1 LAVRSVVKEAAKPV
15 RLFSEVPV
23 FLTEADDLGST
34 RSQEALSP
42 VMISA
47 PFNRLDYPS
56 LRQSAYLNQASLGL
70 ISQPA
75 VTAMHTFIDNVARHG
90 NLYMSDSDEV
100 AYFETLRERAS
111 RLLHCDS
118 SRVAIVASASEIL
131 GQIPMLL
138 QPKLKS
144 TILAVSSDFPAI
156 TRPWLR
162 LAALRNHTV
171 RFVDDQPSC
180 DLTDTLIEAID
191 ESTSVVAVS
200 SVQYATGTVVDISRL
215 RQSSVQVGARL
226 IVDATQAAGA
236 TRVDAAAWD
245 ADAVITSGYKW
256 LGGHGGIALAV
267 MSPLLLEQ
275 IPPLPGWMG
284 ATDPFGFDATT
295 LSLANDA
302 RRYTQSTMS
311 YVSMAGLVVAIEQL
325 LSLGEAGIEA
335 HAQSLAA
342 MLVSDVSK
350 YGWQPFRGVGDPAGS
365 PHIISLGHPSE
376 SVQATVERL
385 RTHNIVCGTRGGRIR
400 ISLAPYNDE
409 SDVNAVSEALA
420 GAGS

>member
-1 LAVRSVVKEAAKPV
+1 
-15 RLFSEVPV
+15 
-23 FLTEADDLGST
+23 
-34 RSQEALSP
+34 
-42 VMISA
+42 MISS
-47 PFNRLDYPS
+47 PFDRTDYPS
-56 LRQSAYLNQASLGL
+56 LRQSVYLNQASLGL
-70 ISQPA
+70 IGKPS

-90 NLYMSDSDEV
+90 NLYMSDRDEV
-100 AYFETLRERAS
+100 AYCETLRGRAS

-118 SRVAIVASASEIL
+118 SQVAIVASASEIL
-131 GQIPMLL
+131 GQLPMLL
-138 QPKLKS
+138 QPRLKS

-162 LAALRNHTV
+162 LAALKDHTV
-171 RFVDDQPSC
+171 RLVDDQATC
-180 DLTDTLIEAID
+180 DLTDALIEAID

-215 RQSSVQVGARL
+215 RQSTVQVGARL

-236 TRVDAAAWD
+236 VRVDSVAWD
-245 ADAVITSGYKW
+245 ADAVVASGYKW
-256 LGGHGGIALAV
+256 LGGHGGVALAV
-267 MSPLLLEQ
+267 MSPRLLEQ

-284 ATDPFGFDATT
+284 AADPFGFDATT

-311 YVSMAGLVVAIEQL
+311 YASMTGLVVAVEQL
-325 LSLGEAGIEA
+325 LSLGEARIEA
-335 HAQSLAA
+335 HARSLAA
-342 MLVSDVSK
+342 TLVSEAAK
-350 YGWQPFRGVGDPAGS
+350 YGWQPFRSVGDPAGC
-365 PHIISLGHPSE
+365 PHIISLGHPRE
-376 SVQATVERL
+376 SVQAIVERL
-385 RTHNIVCGTRGGRIR
+385 RSHNIVCSARGGRIR